1 LTDVKQ
7 LVPFH
12 HDPAHTDAD
21 LDRLL
26 AAALEDV
33 KPAYRVTPGL
43 EGATFDL

>member
-1 LTDVKQ
+1 VKH

-26 AAALEDV
+26 WLPDGSSDSRLV
-33 KPAYRVTPGL
+33 MTPGT
-43 EGATFDL
+43 EGASFELAG